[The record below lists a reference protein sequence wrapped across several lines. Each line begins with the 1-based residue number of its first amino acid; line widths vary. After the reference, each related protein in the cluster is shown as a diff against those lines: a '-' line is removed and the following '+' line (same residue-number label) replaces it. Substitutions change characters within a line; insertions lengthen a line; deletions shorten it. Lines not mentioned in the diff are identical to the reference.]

1 MNVLLFIL
9 SPKALLQGRAEVDT
23 FYFTSSS
30 WRALFSSWGHFYTPP
45 PLLRWWFCGFF
56 FLASWTG
63 KSGPSTVY
71 FCGISPWFT
80 TLALVGFGQV
90 SPNRRRLSRGV
101 DNTYPIISIIS
112 FNLFGAVRL
121 KFGVCFGSRY
131 STTFT
136 VKSHWSSIYSFDLV
150 RQFDWHTI
158 SICNHKVVS
167 LQCVLFTQLES
178 SIRNEPLWTFDTNS
192 RGTEKKTLKTPPS
205 HMRVAASCGS
215 ILRNNFL
222 IRTLL
227 YTQESQALCG
237 PKVFNLEHRLRLA
250 FFPWSPLSD
259 DISSD

>member
-1 MNVLLFIL
+1 MFFCLYCPRKRSSRGERKLILFIL
-9 SPKALLQGRAEVDT
+9 LLHPEEL
-23 FYFTSSS
+23 YF
-30 WRALFSSWGHFYTPP
+30 RVGDIFTPP
-45 PLLRWWFCGFF
+45 PSYVGGSVGFF

-192 RGTEKKTLKTPPS
+192 RGTEKKTPEDTSITHARCSFLWVHSAQQFLDKDPLIHPRVPS
-205 HMRVAASCGS
+205 PVW
-215 ILRNNFL
+215 
-222 IRTLL
+222 
-227 YTQESQALCG
+227 TQS
-237 PKVFNLEHRLRLA
+237 FNLEHRLRLA

>member
-30 WRALFSSWGHFYTPP
+30 WRALFSSWGHFYTP

-192 RGTEKKTLKTPPS
+192 RGTEKKTPEDTSITHARCSFLWVHSVQQFLDKDPLIHPRVPS
-205 HMRVAASCGS
+205 SVW
-215 ILRNNFL
+215 
-222 IRTLL
+222 
-227 YTQESQALCG
+227 TQS
-237 PKVFNLEHRLRLA
+237 FNLEHRLRLA

>member
-1 MNVLLFIL
+1 MINVLFKRMVWTPLCLFIL
-9 SPKALLQGRAEVDT
+9 SLKALLQGRAEVET
-23 FYFTSSS
+23 KILFYFFILKSSIFG
-30 WRALFSSWGHFYTPP
+30 LGTLYITPP
-45 PLLRWWFCGFF
+45 PPPPPQSWFLCEF

-192 RGTEKKTLKTPPS
+192 RGTEKSPWTHLHHT
-205 HMRVAASCGS
+205 C
-215 ILRNNFL
+215 
-222 IRTLL
+222 
-227 YTQESQALCG
+227 ALQLPVG
-237 PKVFNLEHRLRLA
+237 PFCA
-250 FFPWSPLSD
+250 T
-259 DISSD
+259 ISW

>member
-23 FYFTSSS
+23 FYFT
-30 WRALFSSWGHFYTPP
+30 WALFSSWGHFYTPP
-45 PLLRWWFCGFF
+45 PPTLVVLWVF

-192 RGTEKKTLKTPPS
+192 RGTEKKKPWRHLHHT
-205 HMRVAASCGS
+205 C
-215 ILRNNFL
+215 
-222 IRTLL
+222 
-227 YTQESQALCG
+227 ALQLPVG
-237 PKVFNLEHRLRLA
+237 PFCA
-250 FFPWSPLSD
+250 T
-259 DISSD
+259 ISW